1 MLLIKDSHWLC
12 TSEARDSFVNGPIL
26 FCLTRLFFQWIADIE
41 DLPRAIQKQL
51 FDEILDRDVQK
62 GVWYL
67 FLYNFHNLAECFSII
82 RTQYTC
88 IFLSQI
94 KELFVINILTV
105 SELEV
110 EEPIVNWSLEMTDR
124 LGSRLYALWNRTAGD
139 CLLDSALQAT
149 WGIFDRD
156 NTLRRALANSLMEGA
171 NTWVIV
177 THHNLTGNF
186 STKGSLSLLI
196 GPKKEVAFFHTKLY
210 VSDFIPAGK
219 KQKGCMYSRCSSRWT
234 KINGNKTG
242 EFLLV

>member
-1 MLLIKDSHWLC
+1 MLINILVYFLQVSFTLNKNG
-12 TSEARDSFVNGPIL
+12 SENNVADKGFSLTLYERSTTQICKRPNIIL
-26 FCLTRLFFQWIADIE
+26 SCKTIFQWIADIE

-67 FLYNFHNLAECFSII
+67 FLYNFHNLAECFLII

-156 NTLRRALANSLMEGA
+156 NTLRRALADSLMEGA
-171 NTWVIV
+171 NT
-177 THHNLTGNF
+177 
-186 STKGSLSLLI
+186 
-196 GPKKEVAFFHTKLY
+196 
-210 VSDFIPAGK
+210 
-219 KQKGCMYSRCSSRWT
+219 
-234 KINGNKTG
+234 
-242 EFLLV
+242 

>member
-1 MLLIKDSHWLC
+1 MLINILVYFLQVSFTLNKNG
-12 TSEARDSFVNGPIL
+12 SENNVADKRFSL
-26 FCLTRLFFQWIADIE
+26 TLYERSTTRLCKRPNIILSYKTIFQWIADIE

-67 FLYNFHNLAECFSII
+67 FLYNFHNLAECFLII
-82 RTQYTC
+82 RTQNTS
-88 IFLSQI
+88 IFLWQI

-156 NTLRRALANSLMEGA
+156 NTLRRALADSLMEGA
-171 NTWVIV
+171 NT
-177 THHNLTGNF
+177 
-186 STKGSLSLLI
+186 
-196 GPKKEVAFFHTKLY
+196 
-210 VSDFIPAGK
+210 
-219 KQKGCMYSRCSSRWT
+219 
-234 KINGNKTG
+234 
-242 EFLLV
+242 